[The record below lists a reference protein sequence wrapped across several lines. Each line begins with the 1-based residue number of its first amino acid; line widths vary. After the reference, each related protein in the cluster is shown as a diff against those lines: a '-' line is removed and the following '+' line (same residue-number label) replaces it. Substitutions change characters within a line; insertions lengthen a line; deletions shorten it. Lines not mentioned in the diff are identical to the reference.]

1 MIRIPFPIRIKP
13 LGVILL
19 CLLMLVFGEGALLA
33 HKFKIGV
40 TLYGL
45 KNEFPILINKAQKEA
60 AARLNVDLDVFD
72 GNYDTKTQ
80 FDHFEYM
87 IANKYDAIIIDPIDI
102 DVMAEAVE
110 MAVKKGIPVIG
121 VNAEINTDQLTS
133 YIGSN
138 DVSAG
143 EMEMTYLAGAMGGKG
158 NIVIIE
164 GPDKG
169 SGQLQRRKGIYN
181 VLKRYPKIKVLSQ
194 KTANWSRTEGYTLME
209 NWLKIFP
216 DKIDGVCGQN
226 DEMALGAIHAL
237 ERRGMRLPV
246 VGVDGIYDG
255 LTAIREG
262 SLGATCFQD
271 AEGQG
276 TMSVE
281 VAVRY
286 LKGEKVAK
294 YYWIPF
300 ELVTRKNV
308 NQFFSKRK

>member
-1 MIRIPFPIRIKP
+1 MKKIHILELKPFWITLICLLILTFSDLA
-13 LGVILL
+13 LGV
-19 CLLMLVFGEGALLA
+19 

-45 KNEFPILINKAQKEA
+45 KNEFPILLNKAQKETA
-60 AARLNVDLDVFD
+60 AKLNVDLDVFD

-80 FDHFEYM
+80 FDNFAYM
-87 IANKYDAIIIDPIDI
+87 IAHKYDAIIIDPIDV
-102 DVMAEAVE
+102 DVMADAVE
-110 MAVKKGIPVIG
+110 MATKKGIPVIG
-121 VNAEINTDQLTS
+121 VNAEINTNKLTS

-143 EMEMTYLAGAMGGKG
+143 EMEMTYLAQAMGGKG

-216 DKIDGVCGQN
+216 DKINGVCGQN
-226 DEMALGAIHAL
+226 DEMALGAINAL
-237 ERRGMRLPV
+237 EKRGMHLPV

-255 LTAIREG
+255 LMAVKAGR
-262 SLGATCFQD
+262 LAATCFQD
-271 AEGQG
+271 AQGQG

-281 VAVRY
+281 VAVKY
-286 LKGEKVAK
+286 LKGEKVEK

-300 ELVTRKNV
+300 ELVTIKNV
-308 NQFFSKRK
+308 HKYFPKRKS

>member
-1 MIRIPFPIRIKP
+1 MTRFSFFRCRP
-13 LGVILL
+13 LCFILI
-19 CLLMLVFGEGALLA
+19 CLFIFISSNTALVAR
-33 HKFKIGV
+33 KFKIGV

-45 KNEFPILINKAQKEA
+45 KNEFPVLLNKAQKET

-80 FDHFEYM
+80 FDNFEYM
-87 IANKYDAIIIDPIDI
+87 IAHKYDAIIVDPIDV
-102 DVMAEAVE
+102 DVMAIAVE
-110 MAVKKGIPVIG
+110 RAVGKGIPVIG

-133 YIGSN
+133 YIGSD

-143 EMEMTYLAGAMGGKG
+143 EMEMRYLAQAMGGKG

-169 SGQLQRRKGIYN
+169 SGQLKRRKGIHN
-181 VLKRYPKIKVLSQ
+181 VLKQYPNIKVLSQ

-216 DKIDGVCGQN
+216 DKINGVCGQN
-226 DEMALGAIHAL
+226 DEMALGAIQAL
-237 ERRGMRLPV
+237 EKRGMHLPV
-246 VGVDGIYDG
+246 VGVDGIYHG
-255 LTAIREG
+255 LTAVKTGR
-262 SLGATCFQD
+262 LAATCFQD
-271 AEGQG
+271 AQGQG

-281 VAVRY
+281 VAVKF

-300 ELVTRKNV
+300 ELVTARNVDRYFSRRK
-308 NQFFSKRK
+308 